1 MIYDIII
8 IGAGIAGLYTAYL
21 IRKTSPNLK
30 VLILEKNQKHIGGRM
45 GSELFYGS
53 NVSIGA
59 GVGRLEK
66 DKLLMDLLDELDIP
80 YKKFE
85 TNTGESI
92 DLKGQCVVKKLFLMI
107 KRTYNEKR
115 KKGICINQTFKE
127 FALPLLGMSGYANF
141 LACSGYTDYENTDI
155 YDVLYNYGFEDN
167 YDNFTAV
174 GIPWNL
180 LLSKLVKKINPIKI
194 KRNNVT
200 SVEKN
205 EDGNFIIE
213 SSNIKK
219 IKIKVT
225 AKASQKFISIK
236 KSFKYFTK
244 KVVFATTVDSLY
256 RLIKNP
262 IYDQIHGQKFLR
274 CYGKFSQSS
283 IPILKKYITSP
294 TMVVKGPLHK
304 IISINP
310 DKGIYMIIYT
320 DNESAAFLKSYIENN
335 EENRNFLCVL
345 FEKTF
350 SIPHGSLKLNS
361 IKSFW
366 WPIGTHYYQPLTG
379 PYKNRVDFIK
389 KAQNPE
395 KDLFVV
401 GEVVALHQGWSEG
414 ALESVKKIIDKLL
427 K

>member
-310 DKGIYMIIYT
+310 DKGIYMIYA
-320 DNESAAFLKSYIENN
+320 DNASAKKLLPYIKNTSINCRLIAILMSNALSSPKIEIESMLGVYWK
-335 EENRNFLCVL
+335 
-345 FEKTF
+345 
-350 SIPHGSLKLNS
+350 
-361 IKSFW
+361 
-366 WPIGTHYYQPLTG
+366 IGTHYYTPTTE
-379 PYKNRVDFIK
+379 KREDFIYHVQRPLK
-389 KAQNPE
+389 NM
-395 KDLFVV
+395 FVV
-401 GEVVALHQGWSEG
+401 GEMVSLNQGWVEG
-414 ALESVKKIIDKLL
+414 ALESVEQVFDEIL
-427 K
+427 